1 MTINANSTSYFSVPS
16 PTLDPKLFQ
25 GRTLKHDVRSAIIAT
40 LTSYL
45 EKKYHHPEIWTH
57 AWLAGSAV
65 SYQWQAARQPGD
77 LDCLV
82 GVDFPQFRRA
92 NPSYQGL
99 SDTEISAEINEGFK
113 TQLDLKTSN
122 WNGYELTFYVNPT
135 ATDIKTI
142 RPYAAYDL
150 KYDEWTV
157 TPDPQAQPPYNPQW
171 ETVVK
176 EDSAKATQIHN
187 RVTAAMNEIQMS
199 TNPGIKR
206 NAELKAISAGQQGL
220 ALFNEIHSN
229 RSQAFSPSGNGYSD
243 FNNYRWQA
251 GKREGTI
258 QKLKG
263 ISKYLSGVSSTSYGV
278 ELPDTATL
286 IRRAAVYRSQ

>member
-1 MTINANSTSYFSVPS
+1 VSTLNSF
-16 PTLDPKLFQ
+16 
-25 GRTLKHDVRSAIIAT
+25 
-40 LTSYL
+40 L
-45 EKKYHHPEIWTH
+45 EKKYHHPEIWAH

-82 GVDFPQFRRA
+82 GVDFLQFRKA

-99 SDTEISAEINEGFK
+99 SDTEISAELNEGFK
-113 TQLDLKTSN
+113 TELDLKTSN

-157 TPDPQAQPPYNPQW
+157 TPDPQAQPPYNQEW
-171 ETVVK
+171 EKVVK
-176 EDSAKATQIHN
+176 EDSSKANQIHS
-187 RVTAAMNEIQMS
+187 RVTAAVNELQMS
-199 TNPGIKR
+199 TNPAIKR

-220 ALFNEIHSN
+220 ALFSEIHSN
-229 RSQAFSPSGNGYSD
+229 RSQAFSPSGKGYAD

-263 ISKYLSGVSSTSYGV
+263 ISKYLNGLSKTSYGV

-286 IRRAAVYRSQ
+286 IRRAAVYRAE

>member
-1 MTINANSTSYFSVPS
+1 MTINARPTSYFSVPS

-25 GRTLKHDVRSAIIAT
+25 GRTLHSGVRSEISAI
-40 LTSYL
+40 LDKYL
-45 EKKYHHPEIWTH
+45 STKYNHPEIWSH
-57 AWLAGSAV
+57 AWLAGSGV
-65 SYQWQAARQPGD
+65 SHQWQSARTPGD

-99 SDTEISAEINEGFK
+99 SDKEISSEINEGFK
-113 TQLDLKTSN
+113 SELDLQTNN

-135 ATDIKTI
+135 GTDIRSI

-157 TPDPQAQPPYNPQW
+157 TPDPQAQPPYNPEW
-171 ETVVK
+171 EKVVA
-176 EDSAKATQIHN
+176 EDASKAHQIHS
-187 RVTAAMNEIQMS
+187 RVTAAVNEIQMS

-229 RSQAFSPSGNGYSD
+229 RSQAFSSSGQGYSD

-251 GKREGTI
+251 GKREGTV

-263 ISKYLSGVSSTSYGV
+263 ISKYLSGLSSTSYGV
-278 ELPDTATL
+278 ELPDAATL
-286 IRRAAVYRSQ
+286 IRRAAVYRNS

>member
-25 GRTLKHDVRSAIIAT
+25 GRTLKHDVRADIVST
-40 LTSYL
+40 LNSFL
-45 EKKYHHPEIWTH
+45 EKKYHHPEIWAH

-82 GVDFPQFRRA
+82 GVDFLQFRKA

-99 SDTEISAEINEGFK
+99 SDTEISAELNEGFK
-113 TQLDLKTSN
+113 TELDLKTSN

-157 TPDPQAQPPYNPQW
+157 TPDPQAQPPYNQEW
-171 ETVVK
+171 EKVVK
-176 EDSAKATQIHN
+176 EDSSKADQIHS
-187 RVTAAMNEIQMS
+187 RVTAAVNELQMS
-199 TNPGIKR
+199 TNPAIKR

-220 ALFNEIHSN
+220 ALFSEIHSN
-229 RSQAFSPSGNGYSD
+229 RSQAFSPSGKGYAD

-263 ISKYLSGVSSTSYGV
+263 ISKYLNGLSKTSYGV

-286 IRRAAVYRSQ
+286 IRRAAVYRAE